1 MNVGEKLSKVEK
13 FVTEDHVNR
22 YADVSGDR
30 NPIHVDTEF
39 AATSR
44 FGRKIAHGMM
54 VASTISEMMAQT
66 FGQRWHQSGS
76 GRR

>member
-1 MNVGEKLSKVEK
+1 MNVGESLPNVEK

-44 FGRKIAHGMM
+44 SVSYTHLTLP
-54 VASTISEMMAQT
+54 TILLV
-66 FGQRWHQSGS
+66 
-76 GRR
+76 